1 MNESQTEFEYID
13 PALREAG
20 WGVVEG
26 SKIRKQFPITQGR
39 LLGQGRKSQPLKA
52 DYLLEYKNRK
62 LAIIEAKKRGV
73 SQIFLEDP
81 LWFSEQLIYQRIVQ
95 FQEANKVV
103 NNHIFFD
110 RGIPDVISYLDYIK
124 FNWSNRSFT

>member
-26 SKIRKQFPITQGR
+26 SRVRKQFPITQGR
-39 LLGQGRKSQPLKA
+39 LLGQGRKAQPLKA

-62 LAIIEAKKRGV
+62 LAIIEAKKRDLYYTEGV
-73 SQIFLEDP
+73 GQAKDYADRLNIQYTYSTNGLE
-81 LWFSEQLIYQRIVQ
+81 I
-95 FQEANKVV
+95 
-103 NNHIFFD
+103 
-110 RGIPDVISYLDYIK
+110 
-124 FNWSNRSFT
+124 